1 MKLKLKENQSV
12 DVSDLLRRGNKNTHR
27 RKYGDKVWSR
37 D

>member
-1 MKLKLKENQSV
+1 MKSKKKEDQNV
-12 DVSDLLRRGNKNTHR
+12 DASMLFRRGNKITHR